1 MAIAYGVTLLIAWGA
16 WRVPFPV
23 IVAASLQGL
32 ILAVSLVY
40 IIFGALLLL
49 ATLTQSGAVNSIREA
64 FVRISKVR
72 RIHDIFIC
80 FIFCSFIDG

>member
-16 WRVPFPV
+16 WRVRFEV
-23 IVAASLQGL
+23 ILAASLQGL

-49 ATLTQSGAVNSIREA
+49 AWGPCGAAAGTR
-64 FVRISKVR
+64 
-72 RIHDIFIC
+72 
-80 FIFCSFIDG
+80 